1 MESIMAVRA
10 QARPITFLGVSLV
23 AASWLQGGVLAQHS
37 SGSPTEDVARV
48 RAAVAALG
56 SEWNEDVNAK
66 TADLYVELHRRHDNS
81 GIRRIR
87 DVSYGP
93 HAQQKLD
100 LFVPNQGFDEL
111 GPVFVFLHGGAP
123 TGGDKIVAGTDDL
136 LYSNVAKWAAR
147 VGGVGIN
154 ANYRLLPEA
163 KWPSGADDVRTLID
177 WTRKNAAEHGGDP
190 SSIIVLANA
199 VGAMHLAG
207 YLFHEPAQLDDGP
220 GIAGAILSSGAFEST
235 TASHPMRLYFGEHG
249 ASQMPLNLVD
259 GYEGKSVPL
268 LLLSAE
274 YDPLESGV
282 AEMNEKLCRKYG
294 ACPMFVRLARHNHV
308 SPVMS
313 IDSADTS
320 VTNEIIRFYH
330 SVVRK

>member
-1 MESIMAVRA
+1 MSVRTKARSIRSVR
-10 QARPITFLGVSLV
+10 ITVVV
-23 AASWLQGGVLAQHS
+23 AAMHLGTALAQDS
-37 SGSPTEDVARV
+37 SSPAEDVVRV

-56 SEWNEDVNAK
+56 TQWNEGVNAE
-66 TADLYVELHRRHDNS
+66 TARLYTGLHRGHDNS

-100 LFVPNQGFDEL
+100 LFVPDQGFDEL
-111 GPVFVFLHGGAP
+111 GPVFIFLHGGAP
-123 TGGDKIVAGTDDL
+123 TGGDKIVAGTGDL

-154 ANYRLLPEA
+154 ANYRLLPDA
-163 KWPSGADDVRTLID
+163 KWPSGADDVRMLVD
-177 WTRKNAAEHGGDP
+177 WARRNVAEHGGDP
-190 SSIIVLANA
+190 SSIIVLGNA

-207 YLFHEPAQLDDGP
+207 YLFHEPSQLEDGP
-220 GIAGAILSSGAFEST
+220 GIAGAILSSGAFELT
-235 TASHPMRLYFGEHG
+235 TDMHPMRLYFGENG

-259 GYEGKSVPL
+259 GYQGRAIPIFL
-268 LLLSAE
+268 WSAE
-274 YDPLESGV
+274 YDPIESGV

-294 ACPMFVRLARHNHV
+294 TCPMFVQLAGHNHV
-308 SPVMS
+308 SHVMS

-320 VTNEIIRFYH
+320 VTNAIIRFYH